1 MKSTIPREPRK
12 VTIIPATPKSIEPG
26 KSSRH
31 KLRVAAY
38 CRVSTDS
45 EEQINSYKN
54 QLAYY
59 TEKIGGNPAWKMAG
73 IYADEGITGTSM
85 KHREDFKRMLRACR
99 EGRIDLILC
108 KSVSRFGRNSVDVL
122 RTIRA
127 LRERGIGV
135 LFEKEA
141 VDTRTMNSEL
151 ILAFHSAFSQSESE
165 SISGNVRWGLRKA
178 YENGT
183 ISIGPNLYGFRKG
196 QEGAVEIDEE
206 KAEVIRQIARWFLDG
221 DSLHT
226 IVDKLAQRHIPSPK
240 GKDTWSTA
248 TLRSLLANEK
258 YKGDALFQKTYRPS
272 LFSDRAVKNDGAL
285 KKYYIEDVLPRI
297 LEPDTFDR
305 IQEELAKRGAKRPT
319 SEKAKT
325 PFGRYSGKYALST
338 LVVCGKCGALYRR
351 VTWYRKGEKQ
361 IMWRCGTRLD
371 GKSNCPDSPTL
382 EENKLQSAVMEA
394 ISKQYIHKD
403 KALEVTMQSIRS
415 VLTPETADSE
425 YAIRTKI
432 NELQKE
438 KKDLIA
444 RALAENDDGKY
455 DFQFARIKQELEQLQ
470 SQLEGVQAVQKNQA
484 VDKARMD
491 EIAALLEKFKES
503 DLTFDDLLVRKVVET
518 VRVESAEKLGI
529 TFKDGNRRVVILPAG
544 KGVIPG

>member
-1 MKSTIPREPRK
+1 MKSAVPREPRK

-26 KSSRH
+26 KSSH
-31 KLRVAAY
+31 QKLRVAAY

-59 TEKIGGNPAWKMAG
+59 TEKINSKTEWKFAG

-135 LFEKEA
+135 MFEKEA

-183 ISIGPNLYGFRKG
+183 IQIGPNLYGFRKG
-196 QEGAVEIDEE
+196 QDGGVEIDEE
-206 KAEVIRQIARWFLDG
+206 KAKVIRQIARWFLDG
-221 DSLHT
+221 DSLHA
-226 IVDKLAQRHIPSPK
+226 IADKLALRHIPSPK

-248 TLRSLLANEK
+248 TLRSLLTNEK
-258 YKGDALFQKTYRPS
+258 YKGDALLQKTYRPS

-305 IQEELAKRGAKRPT
+305 IQEELAKRGAKRSI

-338 LVVCGKCGALYRR
+338 LVVCGQCGALYRR
-351 VTWYRKGEKQ
+351 VTWYRKGEKK
-361 IMWRCGTRLD
+361 IVWRCGARLD
-371 GKSNCPDSPTL
+371 NKADCTQSPTL
-382 EENKLQSAVMEA
+382 EEPALQAAVMEA
-394 ISKQYIHKD
+394 ISQQYIHKEET
-403 KALEVTMQSIRS
+403 LETTMQSIRS
-415 VLTPETADSE
+415 VLTPETAESE
-425 YAIRTKI
+425 YAIRSKI
-432 NELQKE
+432 NDLQKE
-438 KKDLIA
+438 RK
-444 RALAENDDGKY
+444 ALLTKALSENDDGKY
-455 DFQFARIKQELEQLQ
+455 DFQFLRIKQELEGLQ
-470 SQLEGVQAVQKNQA
+470 AQLEGVQAVQKAQA
-484 VDKARMD
+484 VDEVRMA

-518 VRVESAEKLGI
+518 IRVESAEKLEI
-529 TFKDGNRRVVILPAG
+529 TFKDGNRRVVELPG
-544 KGVIPG
+544 RK

>member
-1 MKSTIPREPRK
+1 MKSTVPREPRK
-12 VTIIPATPKSIEPG
+12 VTIIPAALKQVEPG
-26 KSSRH
+26 RAANQ

-59 TEKIGGNPAWKMAG
+59 TEKINSKTEWKFAG

-85 KHREDFKRMLRACR
+85 KRREDFKRMLRACR

-183 ISIGPNLYGFRKG
+183 ISIGPNLYGFRKRQDG
-196 QEGAVEIDEE
+196 GVEIDEE
-206 KAEVIRQIARWFLDG
+206 KATVIRQIARWFLDG

-226 IVDKLAQRHIPSPK
+226 IAGKLAQRHIPSPK

-248 TLRSLLANEK
+248 TLRSLLTNEK
-258 YKGDALFQKTYRPS
+258 YKGDALLQKTYRPS
-272 LFSDRAVKNDGAL
+272 LFSDRAVQNDGDL
-285 KKYYIEDVLPRI
+285 PKYYVEGVLPRI
-297 LEPDTFDR
+297 LEPETFNR
-305 IQEELAKRGAKRPT
+305 IQEELAKRSAKRPT

-338 LVVCGKCGALYRR
+338 LVVCGQCGALYRR

-394 ISKQYIHKD
+394 ICHQYIHKEE
-403 KALEVTMQSIRS
+403 ALEVTMQSIRS

-425 YAIRTKI
+425 YIIRTKI

-438 KKDLIA
+438 RKNLIA
-444 RALAENDDGKY
+444 KALAENDDGKY
-455 DFQFARIKQELEQLQ
+455 DFQFTRIKQELEGLQ
-470 SQLEGVQAVQKNQA
+470 AQLEGVQAVQKAQA
-484 VDKARMD
+484 VDEARMA
-491 EIAALLEKFKES
+491 EIAALLAKFKES

-518 VRVESAEKLGI
+518 VRVESTEKLEI
-529 TFKDGNRRVVILPAG
+529 TFKDGNRRVVELPG
-544 KGVIPG
+544 RK

>member
-1 MKSTIPREPRK
+1 MKSTTPREPRK
-12 VTIIPATPKSIEPG
+12 VTIIPANSKRAEPG
-26 KSSRH
+26 KPANQ

-59 TEKIGGNPAWKMAG
+59 TEKINSKTEWKFAG
-73 IYADEGITGTSM
+73 VYADEGITGTSM

-127 LRERGIGV
+127 LRERNIGV

-196 QEGAVEIDEE
+196 QEGVVEVDKE

-248 TLRSLLANEK
+248 TLRSLLTNEK
-258 YKGDALFQKTYRPS
+258 YKGDVLLQKTYKPS
-272 LFSDRAVKNDGAL
+272 LFSDRAVRNDGTL

-297 LEPDTFDR
+297 LEPETFDR

-338 LVVCGKCGALYRR
+338 LVVCGQCGALYRR
-351 VTWYRKGEKQ
+351 VTWYRKGEKK
-361 IMWRCGTRLD
+361 IVWRCGTRLD
-371 GKSNCPDSPTL
+371 NKANCTQSPTL
-382 EENKLQSAVMEA
+382 EESALQAAVMEA
-394 ISKQYIHKD
+394 ISQQYVHKGETLD
-403 KALEVTMQSIRS
+403 VTMQSIRS

-425 YAIRTKI
+425 YAIRSKI
-432 NELQKE
+432 NDLQKE
-438 KKDLIA
+438 RKALLTK
-444 RALAENDDGKY
+444 ALAENDDGKY
-455 DFQFARIKQELEQLQ
+455 DFQFLRIKNELEQLQ
-470 SQLEGVQAVQKNQA
+470 AQLEGVQAAQKSQT
-484 VDKARMD
+484 VDEARMA
-491 EIAALLEKFKES
+491 EIAALMEKFKES
-503 DLTFDDLLVRKVVET
+503 GLSFDDLLVRKVVET
-518 VRVESAEKLGI
+518 VRVESTEKLEI
-529 TFKDGNRRVVILPAG
+529 IFMDGNRRVVELPG
-544 KGVIPG
+544 RK

>member
-1 MKSTIPREPRK
+1 MKSTTPREPRK
-12 VTIIPATPKSIEPG
+12 VTIIPATPKRAEPG
-26 KSSRH
+26 KPANQ

-59 TEKIGGNPAWKMAG
+59 TEKISSKSEWKFAG

-135 LFEKEA
+135 MFEKEA

-183 ISIGPNLYGFRKG
+183 IQIGPNLYGFRREKDG
-196 QEGAVEIDEE
+196 PVLIDEE
-206 KAEVIRQIARWFLDG
+206 KAAVIRQIAQWFLDG
-221 DSLHT
+221 DRLHT
-226 IVDKLAQRHIPSPK
+226 IADKLAQRQIPSPK
-240 GKDTWSTA
+240 GKETWSTA
-248 TLRSLLANEK
+248 TLRSLLTNEK
-258 YKGDALFQKTYRPS
+258 YKGDALLQKTYRPS
-272 LFSDRAVKNDGAL
+272 LFSDRAVQNDGDL
-285 KKYYIEDVLPRI
+285 PKYYVEGVLPRI
-297 LEPDTFDR
+297 LEPEVFDR
-305 IQEELAKRGAKRPT
+305 VQEELAKRGAKRPT

-351 VTWYRKGEKQ
+351 ITWHRRGKVKVV
-361 IMWRCGTRLD
+361 WRCGAHQD
-371 GKSNCPDSPTL
+371 KAASCPDSPTI
-382 EENKLQSAVMEA
+382 EEAALQSAVMEA
-394 ISKQYIHKD
+394 ISQQYIHKGE
-403 KALEVTMQSIRS
+403 AMEITMQSIRS

-425 YAIRTKI
+425 YVIRTKI

-438 KKDLIA
+438 RKTLIA
-444 RALAENDDGKY
+444 KALEENDDGKY

-470 SQLEGVQAVQKNQA
+470 SQLEGVQTMQKTQV
-484 VDKARMD
+484 VDEARMA

-503 DLTFDDLLVRKVVET
+503 GLTFDDLLVRKVVET
-518 VRVESAEKLGI
+518 VRVESASKLEI
-529 TFKDGNRRVVILPAG
+529 AFKDGNRRVVSLLERE
-544 KGVIPG
+544 

>member
-1 MKSTIPREPRK
+1 MKSTTPREPRK
-12 VTIIPATPKSIEPG
+12 VTIIPANPKRAEPG
-26 KSSRH
+26 KPANQ

-54 QLAYY
+54 QLAFY
-59 TEKIGGNPAWKMAG
+59 TEKINNKGEWKFAG
-73 IYADEGITGTSM
+73 VYADEGITGTSM

-135 LFEKEA
+135 VFEKEG

-183 ISIGPNLYGFRKG
+183 IAIGPNLYGFRKG
-196 QEGAVEIDEE
+196 QNGGVEIDEE
-206 KAEVIRQIARWFLDG
+206 KAKVIRQIARWFLDG
-221 DSLHT
+221 NSLHT
-226 IVDKLAQRHIPSPK
+226 IADKLAQRQIPSPK
-240 GKDTWSTA
+240 GKDIWSTP
-248 TLRSLLANEK
+248 TIRSILSNEK
-258 YKGDALFQKTYRPS
+258 YKGDALLQKTYRPS
-272 LFSDRAVKNDGAL
+272 LFSDRAVKNDGVL

-338 LVVCGKCGALYRR
+338 LVVCGQCGALYRR
-351 VTWYRKGEKQ
+351 VTWYRKGEKK
-361 IMWRCGTRLD
+361 IVWRCGARLD
-371 GKSNCPDSPTL
+371 NKANCTQSPTL
-382 EENKLQSAVMEA
+382 EESALQAAVMEA
-394 ISKQYIHKD
+394 ISQQYVRKGEAI
-403 KALEVTMQSIRS
+403 EVTMQSIRS
-415 VLTPETADSE
+415 VLTPGTAESE

-432 NELQKE
+432 SELQKE
-438 KKDLIA
+438 RKALLAK
-444 RALAENDDGKY
+444 ALAENDDGKY
-455 DFQFARIKQELEQLQ
+455 DFQFARIKRELEQLQ
-470 SQLEGVQAVQKNQA
+470 AQLEGVRATQKTQA
-484 VDKARMD
+484 VDEARMA
-491 EIAALLEKFKES
+491 EIATLLERFQES
-503 DLTFDDLLVRKVVET
+503 DLPFDNILVRKVVDT
-518 VRVESAEKLGI
+518 VRVESAEKLEV
-529 TFKDGNRRVVILPAG
+529 TFKDGNRRVVALHS
-544 KGVIPG
+544 K

>member
-1 MKSTIPREPRK
+1 MKSTTPREPRK
-12 VTIIPATPKSIEPG
+12 VTIIPANPKRAEPG
-26 KSSRH
+26 KPANQ

-59 TEKIGGNPAWKMAG
+59 TEKINSKKEWKFAG
-73 IYADEGITGTSM
+73 VYADEGITGTSM

-99 EGRIDLILC
+99 AGRIDLILC

-135 LFEKEA
+135 MFEKEA

-183 ISIGPNLYGFRKG
+183 IQIGPNLYGFRREKDG
-196 QEGAVEIDEE
+196 PVLIDEE
-206 KAEVIRQIARWFLDG
+206 KAAVIRRIARWFLDG
-221 DSLHT
+221 DSLHA
-226 IVDKLAQRHIPSPK
+226 IADKLAQHHIPSPK
-240 GKDTWSTA
+240 GKETWSTA
-248 TLRSLLANEK
+248 TLRSLLTNEK
-258 YKGDALFQKTYRPS
+258 YKGDALLQKTYRPS
-272 LFSDRAVKNDGAL
+272 LFSDRAVQNDGNL
-285 KKYYIEDVLPRI
+285 PKYYVEGVLPRI
-297 LEPDTFDR
+297 LEPEVFDR

-361 IMWRCGTRLD
+361 IMWRCGTHLD
-371 GKSNCPDSPTL
+371 GKANCPDSPTL
-382 EENKLQSAVMEA
+382 EESVLQGAAMEA
-394 ISKQYIHKD
+394 ISKQYIHQD

-425 YAIRTKI
+425 YIIRTKI

-438 KKDLIA
+438 RKILIA
-444 RALAENDDGKY
+444 KALKENDDGKY
-455 DFQFARIKQELEQLQ
+455 DFQFLRIKQELEQLQ
-470 SQLEGVQAVQKNQA
+470 AQLEGVQAMQKAQT
-484 VDKARMD
+484 VDEARMD
-491 EIAALLEKFKES
+491 EIAALLEKFKENG
-503 DLTFDDLLVRKVVET
+503 LAFDDLLVRKVVET
-518 VRVESAEKLGI
+518 VRVESAEKLEV
-529 TFKDGNRRVVILPAG
+529 TFKDGNRRMVVLPG
-544 KGVIPG
+544 KE

>member
-1 MKSTIPREPRK
+1 MKSTTPREPRK
-12 VTIIPATPKSIEPG
+12 VTIIPAAPKRTESG
-26 KSSRH
+26 KPAH
-31 KLRVAAY
+31 QKLRVAAY

-59 TEKIGGNPAWKMAG
+59 TEKINSKTEWKFAG

-122 RTIRA
+122 RTIRT
-127 LRERGIGV
+127 LRERNIGV
-135 LFEKEA
+135 LFEKEG
-141 VDTRTMNSEL
+141 VDTRAMNSEL

-196 QEGAVEIDEE
+196 QEGVVEIDKE

-221 DSLHT
+221 DSLHA
-226 IVDKLAQRHIPSPK
+226 IADKLAQRHIPSPK

-248 TLRSLLANEK
+248 TLRSLLTNEK
-258 YKGDALFQKTYRPS
+258 YKGDALLQKTYRPS
-272 LFSDRAVKNDGAL
+272 LFSDRAVQNDGDL
-285 KKYYIEDVLPRI
+285 PKYYVEGVLPRI
-297 LEPDTFDR
+297 IEPEVFDR
-305 IQEELAKRGAKRPT
+305 VQEELAKRGAKRPT

-371 GKSNCPDSPTL
+371 GKANCPDSPTL

-394 ISKQYIHKD
+394 ISQQYIHKD
-403 KALEVTMQSIRS
+403 EALEVTMQSIRS

-425 YAIRTKI
+425 YVIRTKI

-438 KKDLIA
+438 RKALLAK
-444 RALAENDDGKY
+444 ALAENDDGKY
-455 DFQFARIKQELEQLQ
+455 DFQFTRIKRELEQLQ
-470 SQLEGVQAVQKNQA
+470 AQLEGVQAVQKTQA
-484 VDKARMD
+484 VDEARMA
-491 EIAALLEKFKES
+491 EIAALLAKFKES

-518 VRVESAEKLGI
+518 VRVESAEKLEI
-529 TFKDGNRRVVILPAG
+529 TFKDGNRKVVALLERG
-544 KGVIPG
+544 

>member
-1 MKSTIPREPRK
+1 MKSTTPREPRK
-12 VTIIPATPKSIEPG
+12 VTIIPANSKRAEPG
-26 KSSRH
+26 KPANQ

-59 TEKIGGNPAWKMAG
+59 TEKINSKTEWKFAG

-122 RTIRA
+122 RTIRT
-127 LRERGIGV
+127 LRERNIGV
-135 LFEKEA
+135 LFEKEG

-183 ISIGPNLYGFRKG
+183 IQIGPNLYGFRREKDG
-196 QEGAVEIDEE
+196 PVLVDEE
-206 KAEVIRQIARWFLDG
+206 KAAVIRQIAQWFLDG

-226 IVDKLAQRHIPSPK
+226 IADKLAQRHIPSPK

-248 TLRSLLANEK
+248 TLRSLLTNEK
-258 YKGDALFQKTYRPS
+258 YKGDALLQKTYRPS
-272 LFSDRAVKNDGAL
+272 LFSDRAVQNDGDL
-285 KKYYIEDVLPRI
+285 PKYYVEGVLPRI
-297 LEPDTFDR
+297 LEPEVFDR
-305 IQEELAKRGAKRPT
+305 VQEELAKRGAKRPT

-403 KALEVTMQSIRS
+403 NALEVTMQSIRS

-484 VDKARMD
+484 VDEVRMA
-491 EIAALLEKFKES
+491 EITALLEKFKES

-518 VRVESAEKLGI
+518 VRVESTEKLEI
-529 TFKDGNRRVVILPAG
+529 TFKDGNRRVVELPG
-544 KGVIPG
+544 RK